1 MCDCV
6 MGVWYLQ
13 EAEAFQGLLGTDTC
27 KSLVH
32 IFFAQRGTSKV
43 QMKLKCYFVGY
54 SSLVQE

>member
-54 SSLVQE
+54 SSLV